1 MAFKRGQSGN
11 PNGRPKGIQ
20 DRHIE
25 LRELLVLHNQS
36 LIEKTVELVKSGDTT
51 ALRLRLERTMAP
63 NKHFGGDNVTKVTPE
78 KKAKFLSVL
87 AEGGSVTQAARA
99 IGMARKNIYAWRN
112 KDEQSKADWE
122 DAVEQGMD
130 CLEDEVGRGAKDHS
144 NSLLIFLLKARR
156 KEKYA
161 ERQEHTGKDGGPITL

>member
-1 MAFKRGQSGN
+1 MLE
-11 PNGRPKGIQ
+11 GIN
-20 DRHIE
+20 
-25 LRELLVLHNQS
+25 VL
-36 LIEKTVELVKSGDTT
+36 
-51 ALRLRLERTMAP
+51 
-63 NKHFGGDNVTKVTPE
+63 KVTAE
-78 KKAKFLSVL
+78 GKAMFLSVL

-99 IGMARKNIYAWRN
+99 IGIARKNVYAWRN

-130 CLEDEVGRGAKDHS
+130 CLEGEAVRGAKDHS
-144 NSLLIFLLKARR
+144 NTLLIFLLKARR